1 MFIRSR
7 TDFFINLVYCIGVF
21 WKASII
27 RPNGPACCIDILSG
41 LEDCCAASVNSVKS
55 LKAFASASF
64 LDCPSDKY
72 LFTLFLYIAAPPIEI
87 AKLSAIC
94 VGKNPFLSIA
104 ASAALIL
111 LLLFA
116 VALAISS
123 AFTSVFKPD
132 LLDFKKS
139 ELYKNAKS
147 AQNCF

>member
-1 MFIRSR
+1 M
-7 TDFFINLVYCIGVF
+7 
-21 WKASII
+21 
-27 RPNGPACCIDILSG
+27 
-41 LEDCCAASVNSVKS
+41 
-55 LKAFASASF
+55 
-64 LDCPSDKY
+64 
-72 LFTLFLYIAAPPIEI
+72 FTLFLYIEAPPIEI

-104 ASAALIL
+104 ASVALIL